1 MTHLESTKERKSLVV
16 TALSTITSRQN
27 TMRDEN
33 KIFCKKKM
41 KKKKS
46 TQSLTLGINTIH
58 GCNVPRESDVG
69 QPH

>member
-1 MTHLESTKERKSLVV
+1 
-16 TALSTITSRQN
+16 
-27 TMRDEN
+27 MRDEN